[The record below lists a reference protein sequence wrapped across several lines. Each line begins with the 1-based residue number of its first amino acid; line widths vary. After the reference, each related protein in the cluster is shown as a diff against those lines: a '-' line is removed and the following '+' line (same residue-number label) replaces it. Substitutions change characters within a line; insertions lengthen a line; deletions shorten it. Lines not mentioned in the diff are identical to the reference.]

1 MSNNLIEEKKE
12 NNEDEQIKKQIQKR
26 LQENIIFLFNQL
38 TKGCFRNHCYNNL
51 CFKNKFA
58 QLSKII
64 IYLKFRI

>member
-1 MSNNLIEEKKE
+1 MPNNLVEERKE
-12 NNEDEQIKKQIQKR
+12 NEEDEQIKREIQKR

-58 QLSKII
+58 QLSKNF
-64 IYLKFRI
+64 IYLIFRI

>member
-12 NNEDEQIKKQIQKR
+12 NDEDEQIKKQIQKR

-51 CFKNKFA
+51 CFKNKLT
-58 QLSKII
+58 QLSKILN
-64 IYLKFRI
+64 IYIFRI

>member
-1 MSNNLIEEKKE
+1 MSNNLKDEKKG
-12 NNEDEQIKKQIQKR
+12 NEDEEIKREIQKK
-26 LQENIIFLFNQL
+26 LAENILFLYNQI